1 MDISM
6 AHATPFEWNVV
17 TLLDTIKGNIGGVV
31 NAISKQTEALEQIA
45 EAVEAQ
51 RLNHVASL
59 TVGELMAALKP
70 AIADTADAGDDYA
83 ELDVETHED
92 EAAGRTDHYTL
103 WLEDGMRAT
112 VTTWHDDGGTGAYVM
127 APEDDLF
134 APNPTALH
142 DLATRFRAYAKAFDN
157 LATLWDADRR
167 AGVIPTKES
176 ER

>member
-17 TLLDTIKGNIGGVV
+17 TLLDAIKGNIGGVV

-45 EAVEAQ
+45 QSVEAQ

-59 TVGELMAALKP
+59 PVGELMDGVQALMD
-70 AIADTADAGDDYA
+70 DTADAGDDYA

-92 EAAGRTDHYTL
+92 EAAGRTDHYTML
-103 WLEDGMRAT
+103 LEDGMRAT

-127 APEDDLF
+127 APVDDLF
-134 APNPTALH
+134 APNPQALH
-142 DLATRFRAYAKAFDN
+142 DLASRFRSYARAFDH
-157 LATLWDADRR
+157 LAELWDADRR
-167 AGVIPTKES
+167 TGVIPTVES
-176 ER
+176 VR